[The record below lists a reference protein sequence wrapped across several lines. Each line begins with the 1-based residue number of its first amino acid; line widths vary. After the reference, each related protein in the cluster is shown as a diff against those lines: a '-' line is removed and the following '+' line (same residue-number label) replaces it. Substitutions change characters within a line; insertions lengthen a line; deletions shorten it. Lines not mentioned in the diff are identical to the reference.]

1 MFCHHIGHSYPEFNL
16 GPLFL
21 LKDLASII
29 YERMKKNYVYK
40 RKPSGRLSTYFTQL
54 KNHIE
59 GSAVDTHRN
68 LEVDK
73 AHLPVSLW
81 ETSPSQ

>member
-1 MFCHHIGHSYPEFNL
+1 MKTCSRFVRSLARGLQAYLRNL
-16 GPLFL
+16 PTLI
-21 LKDLASII
+21 AI
-29 YERMKKNYVYK
+29 VA
-40 RKPSGRLSTYFTQL
+40 
-54 KNHIE
+54 H
-59 GSAVDTHRN
+59 